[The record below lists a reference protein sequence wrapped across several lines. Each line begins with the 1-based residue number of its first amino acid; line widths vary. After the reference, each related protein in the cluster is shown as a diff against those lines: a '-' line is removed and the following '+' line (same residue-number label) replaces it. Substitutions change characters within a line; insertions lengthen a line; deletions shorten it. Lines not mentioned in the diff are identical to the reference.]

1 MQVFRMIVGLGLAF
15 VFGAGAHAA
24 PAASNAELKK
34 QVFEVERAFA
44 ATMKQRDH
52 AAFVRHLADETVFF
66 SGPTALTGKETV
78 AKHWKAYYDGKDAP
92 FSWEP
97 DSVEVL
103 ASGTLAISSGP
114 VFDPSGKVVS
124 RFNSIWRQDAPGVWH
139 VVFDKGTPVCNCK
152 VQ

>member
-1 MQVFRMIVGLGLAF
+1 MHIIKTVAGFGLGLFIA
-15 VFGAGAHAA
+15 ASATAAA
-24 PAASNAELKK
+24 PASNAELKK

-52 AAFVRHLADETVFF
+52 AAFVRYLSDEAVFYSRPAALA
-66 SGPTALTGKETV
+66 GKEAV
-78 AKHWKAYYDGKDAP
+78 AKQWKAYYDGKDAP

-103 ASGTLAISSGP
+103 ASGTLAFSSGP
-114 VFDPSGKVVS
+114 VYDPSGKVVS

-152 VQ
+152 AQ